1 MQCKIYVFD
10 QRENIYISTTPS
22 GKRTKNHTHA
32 SSSQACMHAWK
43 PSKTIPRHNTT
54 GSHWLT
60 PHMPYFRHARAE
72 HSPPLW
78 KLGEKA
84 MIIIQNNF
92 QSTLGTE
99 IHRVPCLSNLHRAPM
114 STHHNEL
121 EKQFSSWRSV
131 LCICPM
137 FLLVT
142 HTHTDLKKII
152 SWRERFRGQTDNDL
166 SQKKFA
172 ALLEK
177 WHRRDHVMVQVQSN
191 L

>member
-1 MQCKIYVFD
+1 
-10 QRENIYISTTPS
+10 
-22 GKRTKNHTHA
+22 
-32 SSSQACMHAWK
+32 
-43 PSKTIPRHNTT
+43 
-54 GSHWLT
+54 
-60 PHMPYFRHARAE
+60 
-72 HSPPLW
+72 
-78 KLGEKA
+78 
-84 MIIIQNNF
+84 
-92 QSTLGTE
+92 
-99 IHRVPCLSNLHRAPM
+99 
-114 STHHNEL
+114 
-121 EKQFSSWRSV
+121 
-131 LCICPM
+131 M